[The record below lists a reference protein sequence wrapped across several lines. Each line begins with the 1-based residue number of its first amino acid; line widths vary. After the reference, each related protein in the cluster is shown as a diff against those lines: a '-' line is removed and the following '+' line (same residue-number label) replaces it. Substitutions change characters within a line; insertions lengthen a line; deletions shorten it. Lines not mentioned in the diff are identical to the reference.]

1 MILLP
6 VDCLNNLFWEYTMFD
21 TMALFDCPVVL
32 GHAQLLVCNEDV
44 VYQR

>member
-21 TMALFDCPVVL
+21 TMALFECPVVL
-32 GHAQLLVCNEDV
+32 GYAQLLVYDEDV